1 MLKRNFPLILLF
13 LVFAAMLGVLFNIPR
28 AMPKLAAPF
37 VPEPEEETI
46 GFTGRVVMPSFD
58 DIYILE
64 NSAERNLEQL
74 EKFLQ
79 GRAAGLHY
87 LAAEH
92 FKNLKKNHKKSKAR
106 KSGDSAADD
115 IVVGVRMTLDSLG
128 RFKLNEFV
136 FSNTEDE
143 EFKENLVNHVEY
155 YWRYPKSA
163 SGTLEFWIP
172 IRWMENY

>member
-13 LVFAAMLGVLFNIPR
+13 LVFAAMLVVLFNIPR
-28 AMPKLAAPF
+28 SVPKPAAPF
-37 VPEPEEETI
+37 VPEQEEETN
-46 GFTGRVVMPSFD
+46 GFTGRVVMPGFD
-58 DIYILE
+58 DNYILE
-64 NSAERNLEQL
+64 NSAERDLDQL

-92 FKNLKKNHKKSKAR
+92 FKKLKKNHKHSKAR
-106 KSGDSAADD
+106 KSGDSSADD

-136 FSNTEDE
+136 FSNTDDE

-172 IRWMENY
+172 IRWMEKY